1 MIQSIISDIHL
12 QAAEIIQQE
21 ISKKP
26 TVMLWCLLGDVTGD
40 VNHYET
46 AWRLSEE
53 KSSRVQRHWGFHYF
67 TKKDVSIWTIN
78 F

>member
-1 MIQSIISDIHL
+1 MYTCKYF

-26 TVMLWCLLGDVTGD
+26 TVKLWCLLGDATED
-40 VNHYET
+40 VSHYET

-53 KSSRVQRHWGFHYF
+53 KSSRVQKHWGFHYF
-67 TKKDVSIWTIN
+67 AKKDVSI
-78 F
+78 